1 MISIKNK
8 KKFLSSQVIITGINF
23 ILNQILFNILIYF
36 LSSNTSAI
44 ITLTFSSV
52 FGIFANILSYNL
64 KTELNFIL
72 KFIALIILMRFYD
85 YYLFIYLQMLLK
97 LNISVVWFLTL
108 LISYF
113 TKIIIY
119 YLFFKK
125 NINNKT
131 NYEN

>member
-64 KTELNFIL
+64 KTELNFS
-72 KFIALIILMRFYD
+72 K
-85 YYLFIYLQMLLK
+85 
-97 LNISVVWFLTL
+97 S
-108 LISYF
+108 
-113 TKIIIY
+113 
-119 YLFFKK
+119 
-125 NINNKT
+125 
-131 NYEN
+131 

>member
-1 MISIKNK
+1 MISVKNK

-36 LSSNTSAI
+36 LNSNISAI

-97 LNISVVWFLTL
+97 LNVSVVWFLTL

-125 NINNKT
+125 NINNKN